1 MLYKDG
7 NGFPLTLK
15 PSHLTNPVERMD
27 TAEILSMIVEQAC
40 LYIPEQHIPE
50 QPVGV
55 SKTNKLK
62 QPKEVLTAEVK
73 VPNEALSKVESP
85 NETLTSVVKVSGA
98 SPDLVRY
105 N

>member
-40 LYIPEQHIPE
+40 LYIPEQ
-50 QPVGV
+50 PVGV

-85 NETLTSVVKVSGA
+85 NEALTSVVKVSGA
-98 SPDLVRY
+98 SSDLVRY
-105 N
+105 K